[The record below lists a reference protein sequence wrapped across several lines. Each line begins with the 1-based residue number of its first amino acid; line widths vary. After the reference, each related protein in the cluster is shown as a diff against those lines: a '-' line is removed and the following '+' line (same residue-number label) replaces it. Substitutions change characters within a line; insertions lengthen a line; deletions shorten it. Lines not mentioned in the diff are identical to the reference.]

1 MNLAPSTVRLLLVF
15 AMAVAWYLG
24 IHSPLAERAEVAA
37 GTLAAAR
44 TRLLAARRLAGM
56 QEEVEPLLRQ
66 ASPGVLLVAKLE
78 ARLQAGG
85 LKDRMVQMHTIP
97 VKRDREG
104 RSRAKD
110 SAYLRLDRLDLQQ
123 VMAALGEL
131 ERLDRSLWVRK
142 VDLKLLGEREA
153 MLEVEVDEL
162 ITE

>member
-1 MNLAPSTVRLLLVF
+1 MNLATSAPRILLVLG
-15 AMAVAWYLG
+15 ALLAWYLG
-24 IHSPLAERAEVAA
+24 LHAPLATRAETAA
-37 GTLAAAR
+37 GGLTAAR
-44 TRLLAARRLAGM
+44 DRLLAARRLARM
-56 QEEVEPLLRQ
+56 QEEVEPLLRE
-66 ASPGVLLVAKLE
+66 ATPGVLLVAKLE

-142 VDLKLLGEREA
+142 LDLKLLGEREA